1 MAFEVG
7 FVDNTGSEGVAH
19 CQMLLKIKTFAEANG
34 WTTLRYL
41 NPAPVSGA
49 TGTRELIMKGTGL
62 SGTEEIY
69 VGFRSYQ
76 DTGADY
82 YNLSVAGFTG
92 YVPAAA
98 FTAQPSYIE
107 SGVPAHNQRV
117 DYWLS
122 VNAQRITFGLK
133 VSVGSYQGAYTGFFF
148 RYATPSQYPYPMA
161 VIGMLNGVPGTRY
174 SDTVYDMGFRGTT
187 PACRIRD
194 VLGQWQQPLDSPWN
208 AYSGAG
214 PVRDTGGYYPA
225 KKCILYNANNVWG
238 ELDGI
243 RFISG
248 FNQLVENTTV
258 IDGKTNVV
266 LRAVTRT
273 GFLDYFLLELS

>member
-1 MAFEVG
+1 MAYEVG

-69 VGFRSYQ
+69 IGFRSYQ

-82 YNLSVAGFTG
+82 YNLSVAGFIG
-92 YVPAAA
+92 YVAGNT
-98 FTAQPSYIE
+98 FITQPGYIE
-107 SGVPAHNQRV
+107 SGVNQRV
-117 DYWLS
+117 DYWLV
-122 VNAQRITFGLK
+122 VNAQCIKFGLK
-133 VSVGSYQGAYTGFFF
+133 VSAGSYQGAYTGLFF
-148 RYATPSQYPYPMA
+148 RYGTPSQYPYPLA

-174 SDTVYDMGFRGTT
+174 SDTAYSTGFKGS
-187 PACRIRD
+187 PSVCCRIRD
-194 VLGQWQQPLDSPWN
+194 VLGQWQTAFSSPWN
-208 AYSGAG
+208 AGTSNVGNS
-214 PVRDTGGYYPA
+214 RDTGGYYPA
-225 KKCILYNANNVWG
+225 KKCILYNANNTWG

-266 LRAVTRT
+266 LRDVTRT
-273 GFLDYFLLELS
+273 GFMDYFLLELN

>member
-1 MAFEVG
+1 MAYEVG
-7 FVDNTGSEGVAH
+7 FVDNTGSEGFAH

-41 NPAPVSGA
+41 NPAPT
-49 TGTRELIMKGTGL
+49 TGVFRELIMKGTGL

-76 DTGADY
+76 NTGTDV
-82 YNLSVAGFTG
+82 YNISTAGFIG

-98 FTAQPSYIE
+98 FTSQPGYVE

-117 DYWLS
+117 DYWLN
-122 VNAQRITFGLK
+122 VNAQRIAFGLK
-133 VSVGSYQGAYTGFFF
+133 VSVGSYQGGYAGFFF
-148 RYATPSQYPYPMA
+148 RYGTPSQYPYPMA
-161 VIGMLNGVPGTRY
+161 VIGMLNGVPETRY

-194 VLGQWQQPLDSPWN
+194 VLGGWQQPLNAPWN
-208 AYSGAG
+208 AQTNNVGVS
-214 PVRDTGGYYPA
+214 RDTGGYYPA
-225 KKCILYNANNVWG
+225 KKCVLYNAGNVWG

-243 RFISG
+243 RFVSG

-266 LRAVTRT
+266 LRAVART